1 MTFEKVKPTRAFQ
14 IVVEQIEESILTGKF
29 TQGERLP
36 AERALI
42 NDFGISRRTLR
53 EALRVLEQKGLIE
66 IKTGSKGGAFV
77 KRIATAQ
84 ASQMSESLALLIR
97 SKRISLDDLTEF
109 RDDMEGIS
117 ARRAAERA
125 TKEDI
130 QEMKSLLAESQ
141 SLLTAKEFDWKAF
154 FDVDRRIHL
163 AVARTARNIVHES
176 ILRTVHEN
184 IHRYYESYLPQ
195 ERHVARQSHK
205 GMLELVKA
213 IEEGDSDRAFD
224 CAQDHVR
231 KGNRFMK
238 RPKEVHPV

>member
-14 IVVEQIEESILTGKF
+14 IVVEQIEEGILTGRF

-36 AERALI
+36 AERTMI

-66 IKTGSKGGAFV
+66 IKTGSKGGSFV
-77 KRIATAQ
+77 KRIATAH
-84 ASQMSESLALLIR
+84 ANQMSESLALLIR
-97 SKRISLDDLTEF
+97 SRKISLDDLTEF
-109 RDDMEGIS
+109 RYDVEGIS
-117 ARRAAERA
+117 AKLAAERA

-130 QEMKSLLAESQ
+130 QKLKSLLAESQ
-141 SLLTAKEFDWKAF
+141 ALLIAKEFNWKAF
-154 FDVDRRIHL
+154 FDVDRRMHL
-163 AVARTARNIVHES
+163 AVARAAQNIVHES

-195 ERHVARQSHK
+195 ERNVARQAHK

-213 IEEGDSDRAFD
+213 IEERDSDRAFD
-224 CAQDHVR
+224 RARDHVQ

-238 RPKEVHPV
+238 KPKAGDSF